1 MSKNLIKQIMMKP
14 EDKVEILDTQ
24 ALIDKIN
31 SGYIAKRENKH
42 QVKKTFAPS
51 TLVWNHGEC
60 ARYWYLAF
68 EGNVF
73 ESTDTPYS
81 VANMTAGTK
90 SHDRIQQALMDADIA
105 QKFLDEKHFEKYK
118 EEKDTTEFK
127 VTHSDP
133 PIFGYGDA
141 MLNWEGEEI
150 VGEIKTMSSDA
161 FEYHKLHG
169 KPKLSNV
176 MQLLI
181 YMKILK
187 KSKGV
192 LIYENKNNHDLL
204 VFPIEVNDHYI
215 KWIETTFD
223 WMRRVRSSWKEK
235 QIPQKN
241 YRSNSKI
248 CKACPL
254 KTACALAE
262 PGTVKIE
269 PLEKLSEAVPEM

>member
-1 MSKNLIKQIMMKP
+1 MSKNLIKQIMMKA
-14 EDKVEILDTQ
+14 EDKVEILDTE
-24 ALIDKIN
+24 ALINKIN

-42 QVKKTFAPS
+42 QTKKSFAPS

-73 ESTDTPYS
+73 ESNDTPYS
-81 VANMTAGTK
+81 VANMTSGTK
-90 SHDRIQQALMDADIA
+90 SHDRIQQAMLDAELAVEYFDDDN
-105 QKFLDEKHFEKYK
+105 KP
-118 EEKDTTEFK
+118 TTEFK
-127 VTHSDP
+127 VTYDDP

-141 MLNWEGEEI
+141 MLNWENEEI
-150 VGEIKTMSSDA
+150 VGEIKTMGSDA

-176 MQLLI
+176 MQILI

-204 VFPIEVNDHYI
+204 AFPIEVNDHYI
-215 KWIETTFD
+215 NWIETAFD
-223 WMRRVRSSWKEK
+223 WMRRVRKSWKDK

-248 CKACPL
+248 CKGCPL

-269 PLEKLSEAVPEM
+269 PLEKLSEAV

>member
-1 MSKNLIKQIMMKP
+1 MTRNLIKQMMKP
-14 EDKVEILDTQ
+14 NEEANKILNTQ

-31 SGYIAKRENKH
+31 SGYIIKRESKH
-42 QVKKTFAPS
+42 QTKKTFAPS

-68 EGNVF
+68 EGNIF
-73 ESTDTPYS
+73 ENTDTPYS
-81 VANMTAGTK
+81 VANMTSGTK
-90 SHDRIQQALMDADIA
+90 SHDRIQQAM
-105 QKFLDEKHFEKYK
+105 LDSGVAIEYLDDDNKP
-118 EEKDTTEFK
+118 TTEFK
-127 VTHSDP
+127 VTYSDP

-141 MLNWEGEEI
+141 MLNFEGEEI
-150 VGEIKTMSSDA
+150 VGEIKTMNESA
-161 FEYHKLHG
+161 FEYHKVHG

-181 YMKILK
+181 YMKILGK
-187 KSKGV
+187 AKGA

-215 KWIETTFD
+215 NWIETTFD
-223 WMRRVRSSWKEK
+223 WMRRVRKSWKDK

-248 CKACPL
+248 CKGCPL
-254 KTACALAE
+254 KAACAIAE

-269 PLEKLSEAVPEM
+269 PLEKLSEAM

>member
-14 EDKVEILDTQ
+14 EDRPQIIDTQ
-24 ALIDKIN
+24 ALIEKIN
-31 SGYIAKRENKH
+31 SGYIAKREPKH

-68 EGNVF
+68 SGNVF

-90 SHDRIQQALMDADIA
+90 SHDRIQQALLDAELAIEY
-105 QKFLDEKHFEKYK
+105 LD
-118 EEKDTTEFK
+118 DNNNPTTEFK
-127 VTHSDP
+127 VFNDNP

-141 MLNWEGEEI
+141 MLKWEGEEI

-169 KPKLSNV
+169 KPKLSNT

-204 VFPIEVNDHYI
+204 VFPIEVNDHYVA
-215 KWIETTFD
+215 WIDTSFE
-223 WMRRVRSSWKEK
+223 WMRRVRQSWKDK

-248 CKACPL
+248 CKGCPL

-269 PLEKLSEAVPEM
+269 PLEKLSEAV

>member
-14 EDKVEILDTQ
+14 EDEPQIIDKQ

-31 SGYIAKRENKH
+31 SGYIAKREPKH
-42 QVKKTFAPS
+42 QTKKTFAPS

-68 EGNVF
+68 SGNVF
-73 ESTDTPYS
+73 ENNDTPYS
-81 VANMTAGTK
+81 VANMNSGTK
-90 SHDRIQQALMDADIA
+90 SHERIQQALLDSGIA
-105 QKFLDEKHFEKYK
+105 QRFLDEKYFEETGK
-118 EEKDTTEFK
+118 ERDTTEFK
-127 VTHSDP
+127 VTYSDP

-141 MLNWEGEEI
+141 MLNWENEEI
-150 VGEIKTMSSDA
+150 VGEIKTMKNDA

-192 LIYENKNNHDLL
+192 LIYENKDNHDLL

-215 KWIETTFD
+215 AWIDNTFD
-223 WMRRVRSSWKEK
+223 WMRRVRQSWKDK

-248 CKACPL
+248 CKGCPL

-269 PLEKLSEAVPEM
+269 PLEKLSEAV

>member
-1 MSKNLIKQIMMKP
+1 MTKNLLKHIMMKP
-14 EDKVEILDTQ
+14 EDKVEILDTE
-24 ALIDKIN
+24 ALINKIN

-42 QVKKTFAPS
+42 QIKKTFAPS

-68 EGNVF
+68 EGNIF
-73 ESTDTPYS
+73 ENTDTPYS

-90 SHDRIQQALMDADIA
+90 SHDRIQQALLDSEVAISYI
-105 QKFLDEKHFEKYK
+105 DEKTGEP
-118 EEKDTTEFK
+118 TTEFK
-127 VTHSDP
+127 VINDDP

-141 MLNWEGEEI
+141 MLNWENEEI

-192 LIYENKNNHDLL
+192 LIYENKNNHDLIL
-204 VFPIEVNDHYI
+204 FPIEVNDHYI

-223 WMRRVRSSWKEK
+223 WMRRVRKSWKDK

-269 PLEKLSEAVPEM
+269 PMEKLSEAVSTM

>member
-1 MSKNLIKQIMMKP
+1 MMKP
-14 EDKVEILDTQ
+14 EDGPQIIDTQ

-31 SGYIAKRENKH
+31 SGYIAKREPKH

-68 EGNVF
+68 DGNIF
-73 ESTDTPYS
+73 ESSDTPYS
-81 VANMTAGTK
+81 VANMTSGTK
-90 SHDRIQQALMDADIA
+90 SHDRIQQAM
-105 QKFLDEKHFEKYK
+105 LDSGVAIEYLDDDNKP
-118 EEKDTTEFK
+118 TTEFK

-150 VGEIKTMSSDA
+150 VGEIKTMQSDA

-215 KWIETTFD
+215 AWIDNTFD
-223 WMRRVRSSWKEK
+223 WMRRVRQTWKDR
-235 QIPQKN
+235 QMPQKN

-248 CKACPL
+248 CKGCPL

-269 PLEKLSEAVPEM
+269 PLEKLSEAV

>member
-1 MSKNLIKQIMMKP
+1 MSKNLIKQIMMRP
-14 EDKVEILDTQ
+14 EDGPKIIDTQ

-31 SGYIAKRENKH
+31 SGYIAKRESKH

-68 EGNVF
+68 EGNIF
-73 ESTDTPYS
+73 ENTDTPYS
-81 VANMTAGTK
+81 VANMTSGTK
-90 SHDRIQQALMDADIA
+90 SHDRIQQAMLDADVAVAYI
-105 QKFLDEKHFEKYK
+105 DEDATKKAGETVY
-118 EEKDTTEFK
+118 TTEFK
-127 VTHSDP
+127 VINNDP

-141 MLNWEGEEI
+141 MIKWEGEEL
-150 VGEIKTMSSDA
+150 VGEIKTMGSDA

-169 KPKLSNV
+169 KPKVSNM

-181 YMKILK
+181 YMKIMK
-187 KSKGV
+187 TQKGV
-192 LIYENKNNHDLL
+192 LIYENKNSHDLL
-204 VFPIEVNDHYI
+204 IFPVEVNDHYI
-215 KWIETTFD
+215 AWIENTFN
-223 WMRRVRSSWKEK
+223 WLRKVRKSWKDKE
-235 QIPQKN
+235 IPQKN

-248 CKACPL
+248 CKGCPL

-269 PLEKLSEAVPEM
+269 PLEKLSETM